1 MKTLLRGIGLAIV
14 LLTVSF
20 GPARGIECQG
30 TCTVYCESGSYVYY
44 NVTAR
49 RCCDQRFTT
58 CPAGMGMQEGADWWP
73 TSCGMAL
80 VC

>member
-1 MKTLLRGIGLAIV
+1 MKALLRSIGLAIV
-14 LLTVSF
+14 LMTVSF
-20 GPARGIECQG
+20 GTARGAGCKG

-49 RCCDQRFTT
+49 ECCDERVTT
-58 CPAGMGMQEGADWWP
+58 CPDGLAQGADWWP
-73 TSCGMAL
+73 STCGVAL

>member
-20 GPARGIECQG
+20 GPARGVECQG

-44 NVTAR
+44 DITAR
-49 RCCDQRFTT
+49 ECCDQRFIT
-58 CPAGMGMQEGADWWP
+58 CPEGLEQATEWWP
-73 TSCGMAL
+73 STCGVAM
-80 VC
+80 VCW